1 MSQKSVHKESA
12 ITKSM
17 DIQSIQAEIKEHIEV
32 GQKALKTL
40 PPSLLE
46 SAQAMSNALAR
57 GNKILICGNGGS
69 AADSQHFA
77 AELTGRYKRERKGL
91 YAIALSTDTSALTA
105 IGNDYG
111 YEFVFSRQVE
121 ALAREGDILVG
132 ISTSGNSKN
141 VINALEAANRLN
153 CITVALSGRDGGI
166 MKSLCDYNLIAPSQ
180 DTPRIQEI
188 HILCI
193 HILCELI
200 EKSIIVLEK
209 SNESKPIK

>member
-1 MSQKSVHKESA
+1 
-12 ITKSM
+12 M
-17 DIQSIQAEIKEHIEV
+17 DIHSIQAEIKEHIEV

-40 PPSLLE
+40 SPALLE
-46 SAQAMSNALAR
+46 SALAMSNALVR

-91 YAIALSTDTSALTA
+91 CAIALSTDTSALTA

-111 YEFVFSRQVE
+111 YDFVFSRQVE
-121 ALAREGDILVG
+121 ALAKEGDILVG

-141 VINALEAANRLN
+141 IINALESANKLN
-153 CITVALSGRDGGI
+153 CITVSLSGKDGGI
-166 MKSLCDYNLIAPSQ
+166 IKSLCDYSLIAPSN

-200 EKSIIVLEK
+200 EKSMVALEQHV
-209 SNESKPIK
+209 ESK